1 MQGTAERW
9 VELRERSGRAS
20 AGGRSADA
28 SRASAAIAAVL
39 ALLVAVAL
47 LAPLSANAATV
58 SNGGFETGSLS
69 GWLVQNSGSG
79 NWFAYSG
86 TTSPVSSNTI
96 AAPPQGSFA
105 AVTDTLG
112 PGTHIL
118 YQDVGLEPAFTHKLS
133 LIVYY
138 RSSGILATPSP
149 DSLDYTVPSNE
160 QYRIE
165 VMKPSAPL
173 NSVNP
178 ADILLTVF
186 RTRVGDPLT
195 LAPTAMTADLTPF
208 GGQTVRLRLAEVD
221 NLAVFNASADAASL
235 TSTPI
240 SNVFSFGKLKRN
252 KHRGTAILPVNVP
265 GPGTL
270 SLTGKGVKTQ
280 RPGGAVASKVIAA
293 AGTVKL
299 LVKPKGS
306 AKHKL
311 NKTGK
316 VKVKVKVT
324 FTPTGGA
331 SNTQTK
337 RVKLIKT
344 H

>member
-1 MQGTAERW
+1 MN
-9 VELRERSGRAS
+9 ERSRRAS
-20 AGGRSADA
+20 GGSRRAWG

-39 ALLVAVAL
+39 VLLVAGAL
-47 LAPLSANAATV
+47 LSPLSANAATI
-58 SNGGFETGSLS
+58 SNGGFETGNLS
-69 GWLVQNSGSG
+69 GWLLQNINGGS
-79 NWFAYSG
+79 WYAYSG
-86 TTSPVSSNTI
+86 TSSPLSALTI

-105 AVTDTLG
+105 AVSDEGG
-112 PGTHIL
+112 PSTHIL
-118 YQDVGLEPAFTHKLS
+118 YQDIALEPAFTHKLS

-138 RSSGILATPSP
+138 NSNAPIAVPSP
-149 DSLDYTVPSNE
+149 DSLDDTVAMPNQ
-160 QYRIE
+160 QYRID

-173 NSVNP
+173 TSVSSS
-178 ADILLTVF
+178 DILLTIF
-186 RTRVGDPLT
+186 RTNAGAPQV
-195 LAPTAMTADLTPF
+195 LAPTTKTVDLTPF
-208 GGQTVRLRLAEVD
+208 AGQTVRLRFAEVD
-221 NLAVFNASADAASL
+221 NESFFNASVDAASL

-240 SNVFSFGKLKRN
+240 SNVFSFGKLNRN

-280 RPGGAVASKVIAA
+280 RPGGANASKAVAA

-299 LVKPKGS
+299 LVKAKGS

-337 RVKLIKT
+337 RIKLIKK